1 MGGGMSIQQ
10 AIENHKN
17 NLTNFYEIGYPQH
30 ICANDDDYI
39 EYINYCWEYLG
50 SVHNKIAALRFYTI
64 ESANNLELISLEIAR
79 AHGVIEKCHKFLN
92 KDADYMLK
100 NFPHVYTGKLAQG
113 KI

>member
-1 MGGGMSIQQ
+1 MNIQQ
-10 AIENHKN
+10 AIEAHRSNYIYFN
-17 NLTNFYEIGYPQH
+17 DIGYPQH
-30 ICANDDDYI
+30 MCANDEDYI

-50 SVHNKIAALRFYTI
+50 LIHKKISKLCFYKI
-64 ESANNLELISLEIAR
+64 NDVDNLNFVYKEIAR
-79 AHGVIEKCHKFLN
+79 SHSVIEKCHKFLN